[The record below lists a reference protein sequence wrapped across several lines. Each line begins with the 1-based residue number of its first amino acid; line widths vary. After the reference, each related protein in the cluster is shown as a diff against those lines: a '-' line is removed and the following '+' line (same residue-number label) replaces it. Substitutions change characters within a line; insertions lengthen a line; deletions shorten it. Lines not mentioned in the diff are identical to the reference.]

1 MCRFLAEC
9 CLWILPPQVPSSV
22 TCIDFCTEHPFLL
35 AAGTHDGSVLIFDI
49 REPGDKP
56 ALESTYATG
65 KVPISVACAAFV
77 ACVACVVVVVLVTR
91 RLRVFACVC
100 MHARALRIYTYMCA
114 CVFGSFVIF

>member
-1 MCRFLAEC
+1 MCGFLAEC

-22 TCIDFCTEHPFLL
+22 TWIDFCTEHPFLL

-65 KVPISVACAAFV
+65 KVPFS
-77 ACVACVVVVVLVTR
+77 VACVVVVVLVTR